1 MRTIMAAEAI
11 ETEQCQRDGNGTRS
25 PAGSLLLLILKTA
38 ALWIA
43 AIAGCVVGGIAVP
56 VDLPPAMA
64 DGPLTSGQ
72 AMLVVNALVAVSLA
86 AVAATARVRGR
97 RLFVLLF
104 AAYFLISS
112 AMMQLETLWFND
124 SLKLPLIAVGQ
135 ITASCAVA
143 AVVTAFAGA
152 LMFRPSA
159 SAASPVPATL
169 TRRIALMAAIYVV
182 LYYSAGFFIA
192 WQSAAVRAYYS
203 NGVNIPF
210 VPTVLFQV
218 LRGTLWA
225 IIALAVVTR
234 LKGSLMQRA
243 LVMGLL
249 FSVMTAAQLLY
260 PTPFFPWAVRS
271 AHLVEVGIS
280 EFVYGIAATL
290 VLLAG
295 AAKRPLTSGIW
306 RSLAGQA

>member
-1 MRTIMAAEAI
+1 MRTIVTAERV
-11 ETEQCQRDGNGTRS
+11 ETEQTLRDSGGTAIS
-25 PAGSLLLLILKTA
+25 FLLWFPKAA

-43 AIAGCVVGGIAVP
+43 VLAGTMLGGFVFT
-56 VDLPPAMA
+56 VDLPPAIA
-64 DGPLTSGQ
+64 DGPLTLQQ
-72 AMLVVNALVAVSLA
+72 AFLVVSGLVAVTMA
-86 AVAATARVRGR
+86 AVAATARVRGW

-124 SLKLPLIAVGQ
+124 SLKLPLKAVGQ
-135 ITASCAVA
+135 ITATSAVA
-143 AVVTAFAGA
+143 AVVTALAGA
-152 LMFRPSA
+152 LLFWPKASSA
-159 SAASPVPATL
+159 EPVPASL
-169 TRRIALMAAIYVV
+169 TRRVALMALIYVV
-182 LYYSAGFFIA
+182 LYYGAGFFIA

-218 LRGTLWA
+218 VRGTLWA

-234 LKGSLMQRA
+234 LKGSLMRRA
-243 LVMGLL
+243 LVMGAL

-260 PTPFFPWAVRS
+260 PTSFFPWAVRS
-271 AHLVEVGIS
+271 AHLVEVGLS
-280 EFVYGIAATL
+280 EFVYGIVATL

-295 AAKRPLTSGIW
+295 AAKRPLTDGIW
-306 RSLAGQA
+306 RRLAGQA

>member
-1 MRTIMAAEAI
+1 MRTIMTAEAV
-11 ETEQCQRDGNGTRS
+11 ETEQSQRS
-25 PAGSLLLLILKTA
+25 GSAAPIGSVLLLALKTVGLWVA
-38 ALWIA
+38 AL
-43 AIAGCVVGGIAVP
+43 AGCVAGGMVFP

-86 AVAATARVRGR
+86 AVAATARMRGW

-112 AMMQLETLWFND
+112 AMMQIETLWFND
-124 SLKLPLIAVGQ
+124 SLKLPLKAVGQ

-143 AVVTAFAGA
+143 AVVTALAGA
-152 LMFRPSA
+152 LLFWP
-159 SAASPVPATL
+159 AASEPQPVPATL
-169 TRRIALMAAIYVV
+169 TRRIAMMAVIYVV

-210 VPTVLFQV
+210 VPTVLFQI

-225 IIALAVVTR
+225 IIALGIVTR
-234 LKGSLMQRA
+234 LKGSLLRRA
-243 LVMGLL
+243 LVMGFL
-249 FSVMTAAQLLY
+249 FSIMTAAQLLY

-280 EFVYGIAATL
+280 EFVYGIVVTL

-295 AAKRPLTSGIW
+295 ASKRPLTGGIW